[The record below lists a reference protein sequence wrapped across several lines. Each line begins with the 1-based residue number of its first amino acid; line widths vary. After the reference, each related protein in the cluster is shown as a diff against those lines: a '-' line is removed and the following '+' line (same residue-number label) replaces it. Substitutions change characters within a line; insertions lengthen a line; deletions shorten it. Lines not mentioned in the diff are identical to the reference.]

1 MHHPSWPPRL
11 VSKGE
16 SDCSDKAMRSI
27 WRLLHRCPH
36 DKRIGWRVGMKMSHV
51 NRLGIALL
59 VASATYL
66 ALAVLP
72 RFSKTLHPDSAA
84 YLEWARQSI
93 AKSDNKHSGPIGL
106 GFGYSAGCDTFL
118 LEHLVATCVSLR
130 IDEGGTPDEFRG
142 ALLSRVVLN
151 CDSGDS
157 HQDPTASRLCSG
169 SVWPPY
175 IRLSVTFFR
184 AARGVHADGSITT
197 TRTPTFHTRF
207 WIARTR
213 R

>member
-130 IDEGGTPDEFRG
+130 IDEGYTGRIPRR
-142 ALLSRVVLN
+142 APQSCRSQLRQRRLSSGSNCKSVVLRK
-151 CDSGDS
+151 C
-157 HQDPTASRLCSG
+157 
-169 SVWPPY
+169 V
-175 IRLSVTFFR
+175 
-184 AARGVHADGSITT
+184 AAIHSAFGNVL
-197 TRTPTFHTRF
+197 PCC
-207 WIARTR
+207 
-213 R
+213 